1 MMSRV
6 AGDQMMGSPVLVT
19 GRHSLL
25 TTTTIHYRH
34 VTAAN
39 HLILEIM
46 EPTRTYTGHR
56 QTEPRSARPI
66 EVTNLSSL
74 KTGL

>member
-1 MMSRV
+1 MRSRV

-19 GRHSLL
+19 GPRHRV
-25 TTTTIHYRH
+25 IHYRH

-46 EPTRTYTGHR
+46 EPTRTYTG
-56 QTEPRSARPI
+56 QG
-66 EVTNLSSL
+66 
-74 KTGL
+74 TGKPYLALLLPLR